1 MGGDYSMKNSYV
13 NLLIDNNKSIKRILE
28 ILEAKSIECD
38 GLDSER
44 NNCYKIADG
53 DIGTFATVVWAIL
66 ELDLIVEVDENGHE
80 KSVSSKQGA
89 AEFIFSRLFG
99 EPIKGWRQTI
109 SHAFERENAID
120 IFNKMKNVAYDKHK
134 KRRD

>member
-1 MGGDYSMKNSYV
+1 MNKCL
-13 NLLIDNNKSIKRILE
+13 NLLIDNNQSIKRVLE
-28 ILEAKSIECD
+28 ILEAKSNEI
-38 GLDSER
+38 GLNSER
-44 NNCYKIADG
+44 NNCYKIADD